1 MRVKSVV
8 EMKRARQNPPETLP
22 SEAASGDH
30 GVFRSGP
37 EGDQFR
43 AAFVGVKRTAANLS
57 CCLLLA
63 ALLFHAALDWHSFDL
78 V

>member
-1 MRVKSVV
+1 VPAKIRRKLF
-8 EMKRARQNPPETLP
+8 RAKQHPAIT
-22 SEAASGDH
+22 AF
-30 GVFRSGP
+30 FRSGP